1 MSVKNFVVKNGITTG
16 GVTLDAASGNITA
29 NNANLGNLLNV
40 SFISST
46 FTAASNAQPNI
57 TSVGTLTSLSSTGN
71 IEVLGIKTDNY
82 YYANGAI
89 LDMQQPGGSNTQIQY
104 NNGAGGFGAS
114 ANFTFDDSN
123 NSLSVTGNITAGNVS
138 ATGLSGTL
146 STAAQTSITSVG
158 TLTGLTVNGLTS
170 LGPVGNVSITGG
182 TAGQYLQTDGT
193 GNLVFATVDAATLSN
208 GTSNVK
214 LYNNANIEISAAGN
228 ANVFTVTGSGAN
240 VTGTFNATGNLTVAN
255 ANLGNAATANFFIG
269 SGANLT
275 NINGA
280 NVSEVALA
288 TNVTAAA
295 QGNITS
301 VGTLTSLSVL
311 GNVDAGNVSA
321 TLLTGTLTTAAQ
333 PNVTSV
339 GVLSS
344 LSVSGNVDSGNLNTT
359 IVSATGNIAALNV
372 NTGIVS
378 ATGNVVGANLN
389 TAGTLNA
396 ADAVIT
402 GNLTV
407 QGNTTYVNVDTLV
420 VQDPVIEMG
429 GGANGAPLTTNDG
442 KDRGSLLHYFTGSA
456 PVDAFMGWD
465 NSNAEFTFGSNVTSN
480 ADVMTYNSLGNVRA
494 NVYFGDGSQLTGVVA
509 TGGNANYANFAGQV
523 VDSTQSNI
531 TAVGTLTSLSVSGN
545 IGGANVVSATLFV
558 GSGAN
563 LTNING
569 ANVSEVALATNV
581 TGATQ
586 SNITAVGTLTSIS
599 TTGNITG
606 ANVVSATLFSGSGA
620 SLTNINGANVSE
632 VALATNVT
640 AAAQGN
646 ITSVGTL
653 TSLSVSGNVTS
664 AGNGGFTSLT
674 TTRANVAVSG
684 VTVIDSFATTAFRTA
699 KYVIQA
705 KNGSDFESVEAL
717 VIHDGTNAFVTV
729 YGIIFTGSTE
739 VIDLNATITAGNVE
753 LTANGTA
760 GTTARVMSMYV
771 ID

>member
-16 GVTLDAASGNITA
+16 GVTLDAATGNITA
-29 NNANLGNLLNV
+29 NNANLGNLLTVN
-40 SFISST
+40 FIAST
-46 FTAASNAQPNI
+46 ITAASAAQPNI
-57 TSVGTLTSLSSTGN
+57 TSVGTLTSLSSSGN
-71 IEVLGIKTDNY
+71 IAVLGILTDNY

-89 LDMQQPGGSNTQIQY
+89 LDMQQPGGSNTQIQF
-104 NNGAGGFGAS
+104 NDGVGGFGAS
-114 ANFTFDDSN
+114 ANFTFDVST
-123 NSLSVTGNITAGNVS
+123 SALSVTGNITAGNVS
-138 ATGLSGTL
+138 ATGISGTL
-146 STAAQTSITSVG
+146 STATQTSITSVG

-182 TAGQYLQTDGT
+182 SAGQYLQTNGA
-193 GNLVFATVDAATLSN
+193 GVLVWETVDAATLSN

-214 LYNNANIEISAAGN
+214 LYNNANIEISVAGN
-228 ANVFTVTGSGAN
+228 ANVFTVTGTGAN
-240 VTGTFNATGNLTVAN
+240 VTGTLNATGNLTVAN
-255 ANLGNAATANFFIG
+255 ASLGALATATLFSG

-301 VGTLTSLSVL
+301 VGTLSSLSVS
-311 GNVDAGNVSA
+311 GNVVAGNVSA
-321 TLLTGTLTTAAQ
+321 TLLTGTLETAAQ

-339 GVLSS
+339 GTLSS
-344 LSVSGNVDSGNLNTT
+344 LSVSGNVDAGNVNTA
-359 IVSATGNIAALNV
+359 IVSATGNINGLNV

-378 ATGNVVGANLN
+378 ATGNIIGANLN
-389 TAGTLNA
+389 TAGTLSA

-407 QGNTTYVNVDTLV
+407 QGNTTYVNVDSLV
-420 VQDPVIEMG
+420 VQDPIIEMG
-429 GGANGAPLTTNDG
+429 GGPNGAVLTTNDG
-442 KDRGSLLHYFTGSA
+442 KDRGTLLHYYTTA
-456 PVDAFMGWD
+456 AVDAFMGWD
-465 NSNAEFTFGSNVTSN
+465 NSNAEFSFGSNVAISDEVITF
-480 ADVMTYNSLGNVRA
+480 NSLGNVRA
-494 NVYFGDGSQLTGVVA
+494 SFFKGDGSLLTGVVA

-531 TAVGTLTSLSVSGN
+531 TAVGTLTSLSVTGN
-545 IGGANVVSATLFV
+545 VDAGNVNGTTGAFTTVGGTL
-558 GSGAN
+558 STA
-563 LTNING
+563 
-569 ANVSEVALATNV
+569 AQPNV
-581 TGATQ
+581 T
-586 SNITAVGTLTSIS
+586 SVGTLSSLS
-599 TTGNITG
+599 TTGNISG

-620 SLTNINGANVSE
+620 NLTNLNGANVSE

-664 AGNGGFTSLT
+664 NGIGGFIALT

-705 KNGSDFESVEAL
+705 KNGDNFESVEAL
-717 VIHDGTNAFVTV
+717 VVHNGTNAFVTV
-729 YGIIFTGSTE
+729 YGIIFTDTE
-739 VIDLNATITAGNVE
+739 VIDLDVTVTSGNVQ